1 MEEFTKMKMAK
12 RLAMVSE
19 PEIQMII
26 QSLINDTGSVDR
38 AEKWI
43 NRKITQVHHDIMI
56 EGLNDFT
63 IQQRDEWTNVQRYF
77 NNRRNEI
84 IRSQTTPNKFWP
96 H

>member
-1 MEEFTKMKMAK
+1 MEELTKMKMAK
-12 RLAMVSE
+12 CLAMVSE

-26 QSLINDTGSVDR
+26 QSLIEDTGSVDR

-56 EGLNDFT
+56 EGLNEYT
-63 IQQRDEWTNVQRYF
+63 IQQRDEWTNVERYF
-77 NNRRNEI
+77 KNRRNEI
-84 IRSQTTPNKFWP
+84 VRSQTTPNKFWP